1 MLEMKEV
8 GEYKNLGVGIVGSLK
23 KKQSEVVE
31 QATKNLADTVKKT
44 EITKK
49 ELKEGE
55 VNERVRTAKVEYLRH
70 RTKTVGIINKKG
82 EYEVVPTK
90 QCSAGD
96 TVWVLEDDGTFTKT
110 KIY

>member
-1 MLEMKEV
+1 M
-8 GEYKNLGVGIVGSLK
+8 
-23 KKQSEVVE
+23 
-31 QATKNLADTVKKT
+31 
-44 EITKK
+44 KK

-55 VNERVRTAKVEYLRH
+55 VNEGVRTAKVEYLRH
-70 RTKTVGIINKKG
+70 RTKTVGIVNKKG

-90 QCSAGD
+90 QCESGD